1 MKNLLLNAVNELV
14 VKANNELKLVRND
27 IAILPNRGDKLNR
40 VYEGYNNIISL
51 VDRINTLK
59 DKLVIDFPD
68 EHEEEVEEINK
79 AVHIVLIQIED
90 ALNIVYEVGNVMI
103 DDLDNDYEEYDY
115 EEA

>member
-51 VDRINTLK
+51 VDRINALK

-68 EHEEEVEEINK
+68 EHEEVEEINK

-90 ALNIVYEVGNVMI
+90 VLNIVYEVGNVMI
-103 DDLDNDYEEYDY
+103 DDLDNDYEECDY